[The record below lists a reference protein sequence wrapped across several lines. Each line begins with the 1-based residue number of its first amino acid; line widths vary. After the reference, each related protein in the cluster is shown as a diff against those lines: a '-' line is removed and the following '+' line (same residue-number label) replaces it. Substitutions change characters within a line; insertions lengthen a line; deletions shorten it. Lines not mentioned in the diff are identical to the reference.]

1 MIYISIEDFYKKAES
16 CHVLSRQEEIECA
29 QQMKNGDAAA
39 RERLIESYLPMVAAH
54 VKRTNPHMQKLGL
67 VLYCQQALENA
78 VDSFDF
84 LQDSEKFSHRLSW
97 HLRQAVVRYVLTK
110 EAAL

>member
-54 VKRTNPHMQKLGL
+54 VKRTNPHMQ
-67 VLYCQQALENA
+67 
-78 VDSFDF
+78 
-84 LQDSEKFSHRLSW
+84 
-97 HLRQAVVRYVLTK
+97 
-110 EAAL
+110 